1 MRFDDAMLK
10 SSSNTHEIIAAAAAA
25 AAAIAVTGLVVVI
38 VDRPDRD
45 LNISSWNLQ
54 CHREAVV
61 VKTLIESNESAVN
74 SRLNQIVSKLSES
87 D

>member
-10 SSSNTHEIIAAAAAA
+10 SSSNTHEIIAAAAA

>member
-1 MRFDDAMLK
+1 MLK
-10 SSSNTHEIIAAAAAA
+10 SSSNTHEIIAAAAAAA

>member
-10 SSSNTHEIIAAAAAA
+10 SSSNTHEIIAAAA